1 MILDTPES
9 KNFPHAGGEV
19 IDGYPAVLATR
30 WWRRSFI
37 MLDTDR
43 LSSGSR
49 LIRAMVFTLL
59 LLFVFRFLAPPESS
73 EDLSLWQTLLPRI
86 TTLLS

>member
-1 MILDTPES
+1 
-9 KNFPHAGGEV
+9 
-19 IDGYPAVLATR
+19 
-30 WWRRSFI
+30 

-59 LLFVFRFLAPPESS
+59 LLFVFRFLGPPESS
-73 EDLSLWQTLLPRI
+73 EDLGLWQTVLPRI